1 MQRVRV
7 SLENLI
13 RIVEMCR
20 TIEIKGVDPFEVNVK
35 ASLER
40 LKKYLPHWKLLDEL
54 LLDAEAIN
62 AISSIIKLQSDWI
75 KHRSSSLYIDPIFVE
90 LKIRM
95 LDPKTI
101 AEAFLDSWHPI
112 VEIDQIFSQRLKD
125 AVDYWNNLLPLSERW
140 REDFSLGSPIESL
153 EIDDLIKLRVLSL
166 KDFDERMKE
175 LLKELMSKLS
185 INDKIDYWDF
195 VYADTFE
202 ETLERAYIVS
212 FILTEGYATLI
223 IDPLEERT
231 FIMPLK
237 EPRKL
242 SSKKITHSLPIT
254 LNYEYWKNLREGKG
268 WVRERLR

>member
-1 MQRVRV
+1 MQKSKV
-7 SLENLI
+7 SPEDLI

-20 TIEIKGVDPFEVNVK
+20 AIERKGVDPFEINVK
-35 ASLER
+35 AYLEK
-40 LKKYLPHWKLLDEL
+40 LKNYLPHWKLLDEL
-54 LLDAEAIN
+54 LLDVEAIN

-95 LDPKTI
+95 LDPKSI

-112 VEIDQIFSQRLKD
+112 VEIDQIFPQRLKD
-125 AVDYWNNLLPLSERW
+125 AIDYWNNLLPLSDRW
-140 REDFSLGSPIESL
+140 REDFTPGSSIESL
-153 EIDDLIKLRVLSL
+153 EMEDLIKLKVVSL

-185 INDKIDYWDF
+185 ISDKIDYWDF

-212 FILTEGYATLI
+212 FILTEGYATLV

-231 FIMPLK
+231 FIMSVK

-242 SSKKITHSLPIT
+242 SSKKTTRSLPIT
-254 LNYEYWKNLREGKG
+254 LNYEYWKNLREGKS
-268 WVRERLR
+268 

>member
-1 MQRVRV
+1 MQRGKV
-7 SLENLI
+7 SLEDLI

-20 TIEIKGVDPFEVNVK
+20 TIEIKGVDPFEINIK
-35 ASLER
+35 AYLEK

-90 LKIRM
+90 LKIRI
-95 LDPKTI
+95 LDSKTI
-101 AEAFLDSWHPI
+101 TEAFLDSWHPI
-112 VEIDQIFSQRLKD
+112 VEIDQIFPQRLKD
-125 AVDYWNNLLPLSERW
+125 AIDYWNSLLPLSDRW
-140 REDFSLGSPIESL
+140 REDFGLGSSIELL
-153 EIDDLIKLRVLSL
+153 EIDDLIKLKVISL

-175 LLKELMSKLS
+175 LLKELMSKLRVS
-185 INDKIDYWDF
+185 DKIDYWDF

-212 FILTEGYATLI
+212 FILTEGYATLV

-242 SSKKITHSLPIT
+242 STKKMTCSLPIT
-254 LNYEYWKNLREGKG
+254 LNYEYWKNLKEGKS
-268 WVRERLR
+268 

>member
-1 MQRVRV
+1 MQRSKV
-7 SLENLI
+7 SLEDLI

-35 ASLER
+35 IYLEK
-40 LKKYLPHWKLLDEL
+40 LKKYLPRWKLLDEL

-95 LDPKTI
+95 LDSKTI

-125 AVDYWNNLLPLSERW
+125 AIDYWNNLLPLSERW
-140 REDFSLGSPIESL
+140 REDFGLGSPVEPIEM
-153 EIDDLIKLRVLSL
+153 DDLIKLKIISL
-166 KDFDERMKE
+166 KDFEDRMKG
-175 LLKELMSKLS
+175 LLKELMNKLS
-185 INDKIDYWDF
+185 VNDKIDYWDF

-202 ETLERAYIVS
+202 GTLERAYIVS

-223 IDPLEERT
+223 IDPLEEKT

-242 SSKKITHSLPIT
+242 SSKKMTRSLPIT
-254 LNYEYWKNLREGKG
+254 IDYEHWKNLR
-268 WVRERLR
+268 RERIE

>member
-1 MQRVRV
+1 MQKSKV
-7 SLENLI
+7 SLEDLI

-20 TIEIKGVDPFEVNVK
+20 TVERRGVDPFEVDVK
-35 ASLER
+35 ASLEK

-54 LLDAEAIN
+54 LLDVEAIN

-95 LDPKTI
+95 LDSKNI
-101 AEAFLDSWHPI
+101 AEAFLNAWHPI
-112 VEIDQIFSQRLKD
+112 VGIDQIFSQRLKE
-125 AVDYWNNLLPLSERW
+125 AIDYWNNLLPLSERW
-140 REDFSLGSPIESL
+140 REDFGPSSPVGTF
-153 EIDDLIKLRVLSL
+153 EIDDLIKLKVVSL
-166 KDFDERMKE
+166 KDFDEKMKE

-195 VYADTFE
+195 IYADTFE
-202 ETLERAYIVS
+202 DTLERAYVVS
-212 FILTEGYATLI
+212 FILTEGYATLV

-242 SSKKITHSLPIT
+242 SSKKMARSLPIT
-254 LNYEYWKNLREGKG
+254 LNYENWKNLKEGKN
-268 WVRERLR
+268 